1 MLSIPRRVNVKFL
14 FIIGPCKGVGG
25 GMGLNV
31 GGIVGDNDGR
41 AVGVGLR
48 VGRAVGL
55 LVGLDVLFVGTEVG
69 FDDVGLFVGFDDV
82 GLFVGFDDVGF
93 DEGFDDVGFDDGL
106 KLGSELGFCVLVS
119 VGVLLGS
126 LDGRADT
133 VGLSDG

>member
-1 MLSIPRRVNVKFL
+1 
-14 FIIGPCKGVGG
+14 
-25 GMGLNV
+25 MGLNV

-93 DEGFDDVGFDDGL
+93 DEGFDDVGFDVGFDDVGFDVGVE
-106 KLGSELGFCVLVS
+106 LGSELGFCVLVS